1 MLENKIST
9 LRNVLLDA
17 QDRQITNLAVKDWL
31 RRLKLVFYDADDLL
45 DEVATK
51 ALTRQVETHKSMIRR
66 EVSHLFTSSNPIVF
80 RFDVAR
86 KIKDIKER
94 LDEIASEMRDF
105 NFVVQVVEKPIQIK
119 RREETSSFVRIPEV
133 IGRGGD
139 KEDLIKLLLSSDE
152 GENVHIIP
160 IVGMGGLGK
169 TTLAQLVYNDYR
181 IKNHFTKRLW
191 VCVSDDF
198 DIEKILRKLLTAAG
212 DNNCNN
218 AGIEQLQS
226 LVQKM
231 LSEERIFLVLDDVWN
246 EDPVEWQKLHD
257 LLMSEERGS
266 RIVVTTR
273 SRKVASIVRTMGS
286 YQLKGLLDSDCLAIL
301 VKWAFEKG
309 EESKHPNLINIGRE
323 TVKKCGGVPL
333 AARTLGVLLYTKTN
347 EHDWLSVRD
356 NAMWAHVQNKND
368 ILPVLRLSYDQM
380 SSNLKQCFAY
390 CSLFGKNQT
399 IHRIELIY
407 LWMAQGFL
415 QSSERNEELEDIGK
429 EYMEELVR
437 RSFLQPDQWEGT
449 YKMHDLVHDLAKYVA
464 GCECM
469 TLEGENTKV
478 IPNTVQHVSFGS
490 TSYHK
495 LPRPL
500 IEAQL
505 RTIVVPRKIEPDF
518 AVSIEAEFSSFSRL
532 RVLNCKCTDAK
543 LDDDTEQPFYSTE
556 PVHLKPIG
564 NLKHLR
570 YLSFRGSKVH
580 PKSLCKL
587 LNLQYLDLYGSGLH
601 ELPEDFGK
609 LINLRFL
616 SLSSRLTCLPEKGIG
631 GLTSLR
637 TLQLYDNP
645 ELTSLSEGIR
655 HLTCLRQLFIRKCPK
670 LASLPIGFKHLTSLE
685 YLSIR
690 WCDTLKFS
698 EDNDLLGMTSIK
710 ELVLTDLPEL
720 VCLPLG
726 LQHVACS
733 LNSLIVGNCPKLAS
747 LPTTGFRHLTSLEN
761 LSIKKCDTL
770 KFSDDDLQGMRSL
783 KKLVL
788 SDLRELVSLPMGL
801 QDAATSLH
809 SLILRNCDK
818 LKTLSESVLPNLK
831 SLQVIEIEKCYSL
844 FFLPQEMQS
853 LTMLH
858 SLKISECKDL
868 IRRCFERDFFMI
880 AHVPEIYIDGRKF
893 KPSQYNIAKQLILQG
908 QSWSKVLNAKEEHD
922 FLGFSN
928 VDTKFWT

>member
-1 MLENKIST
+1 MAEAILFNLAREILSKLGSPLIQQFGLTWAVKKDLRMLENKIST

-17 QDRQITNLAVKDWL
+17 QHRQITNLAVKDWL

-45 DEVATK
+45 DEVATE
-51 ALTRQVETHKSMIRR
+51 ALTRQVETHKSMMKR
-66 EVSHLFTSSNPIVF
+66 E
-80 RFDVAR
+80 
-86 KIKDIKER
+86 
-94 LDEIASEMRDF
+94 
-105 NFVVQVVEKPIQIK
+105 
-119 RREETSSFVRIPEV
+119 
-133 IGRGGD
+133 
-139 KEDLIKLLLSSDE
+139 
-152 GENVHIIP
+152 
-160 IVGMGGLGK
+160 
-169 TTLAQLVYNDYR
+169 
-181 IKNHFTKRLW
+181 
-191 VCVSDDF
+191 
-198 DIEKILRKLLTAAG
+198 
-212 DNNCNN
+212 
-218 AGIEQLQS
+218 
-226 LVQKM
+226 
-231 LSEERIFLVLDDVWN
+231 
-246 EDPVEWQKLHD
+246 
-257 LLMSEERGS
+257 
-266 RIVVTTR
+266 
-273 SRKVASIVRTMGS
+273 
-286 YQLKGLLDSDCLAIL
+286 
-301 VKWAFEKG
+301 
-309 EESKHPNLINIGRE
+309 
-323 TVKKCGGVPL
+323 
-333 AARTLGVLLYTKTN
+333 
-347 EHDWLSVRD
+347 
-356 NAMWAHVQNKND
+356 
-368 ILPVLRLSYDQM
+368 
-380 SSNLKQCFAY
+380 
-390 CSLFGKNQT
+390 
-399 IHRIELIY
+399 
-407 LWMAQGFL
+407 
-415 QSSERNEELEDIGK
+415 
-429 EYMEELVR
+429 
-437 RSFLQPDQWEGT
+437 
-449 YKMHDLVHDLAKYVA
+449 
-464 GCECM
+464 
-469 TLEGENTKV
+469 
-478 IPNTVQHVSFGS
+478 
-490 TSYHK
+490 
-495 LPRPL
+495 
-500 IEAQL
+500 L

-556 PVHLKPIG
+556 HVHLKPIG

-645 ELTSLSEGIR
+645 ELTSLSEGIQ

-685 YLSIR
+685 YLSIK

-726 LQHVACS
+726 LQHVASS
-733 LNSLIVGNCPKLAS
+733 LNSLKVENCPKLAS
-747 LPTTGFRHLTSLEN
+747 LPTGFRHLTSLKN

-770 KFSDDDLQGMRSL
+770 KFLDNDLQGMRSL

-844 FFLPQEMQS
+844 FFLPQEMQP

-858 SLKISECKDL
+858 SLKISECKVL
-868 IRRCFERDFFMI
+868 IRRYFERDFFMI
-880 AHVPEIYIDGRKF
+880 AHVPEIYIDGAKV
-893 KPSQYNIAKQLILQG
+893 KPSHYNISKQGKQLFLQG
-908 QSWSKVLNAKEEHD
+908 QSWGEVLKVKEEHD